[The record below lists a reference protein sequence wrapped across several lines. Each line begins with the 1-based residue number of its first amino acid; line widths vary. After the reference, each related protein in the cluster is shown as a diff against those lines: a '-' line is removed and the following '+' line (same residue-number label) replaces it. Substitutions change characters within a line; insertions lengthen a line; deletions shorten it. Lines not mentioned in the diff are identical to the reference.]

1 MDAIKTKL
9 EAKLEELQQRRAAIY
24 GWLCT
29 TAQYQELL
37 QLDAVIGVLSELAE
51 GAREEAIEA
60 IEAIDADRSGV

>member
-9 EAKLEELQQRRAAIY
+9 EAKLEELQQRRAVIY

-37 QLDAVIGVLSELAE
+37 QLDAAIGVLSEVAE
-51 GAREEAIEA
+51 DGKREIK
-60 IEAIDADRSGV
+60 IDSEEQSPESGN